1 MNTIN
6 RILMPLLLTAAAAP
20 QGDGRFAL
28 SCWLTPDSQEETLRL
43 GNAPHRAKRVEK
55 HRLEVSWVGGRQTV
69 VNKPPYDEPVA
80 GSTLVYCGFDARLN
94 LHLFLKRDE
103 RLFTGVLLDDR
114 IGGNLRGGQTVM
126 FSPDRRYYLAYD
138 QPDGQDGKTIKL
150 YTRSGVKIWED
161 YNGILSRDGKSVV
174 TNFELLPT
182 LRGCTGTATIGY
194 RLKCIWMRERS
205 SRHLDTGSQWEIAVA
220 TCNSAGS
227 KEIPGNP
234 NSHTPSL
241 VRAFRFPVVCCTSMQ
256 KG

>member
-6 RILMPLLLTAAAAP
+6 RILMRLLLSAAAAP

-28 SCWLTPDSQEETLRL
+28 SRWLTPDSQEETLRL

-55 HRLEVSWVGGRQTV
+55 HRLEVSWVGGRQAV
-69 VNKPPYDEPVA
+69 VNKPPYDEPFA
-80 GSTLVYCGFDARLN
+80 GTTRAYCGFDARLN
-94 LHLFLKRDE
+94 LHLLLKRDE

-114 IGGNLRGGQTVM
+114 IGRILPGGQTVM
-126 FSPDRRYYLAYD
+126 FSPDRGYSLA
-138 QPDGQDGKTIKL
+138 
-150 YTRSGVKIWED
+150 RSGKVTTAFFR
-161 YNGILSRDGKSVV
+161 GIR
-174 TNFELLPT
+174 NQLLPT
-182 LRGCTGTATIGY
+182 LRGCTGTAAIGY

-227 KEIPGNP
+227 KQIPGNP

-241 VRAFRFPVVCCTSMQ
+241 VRAFRFPRGLLHLDAKRLEHSCYGEVSEL
-256 KG
+256 